1 MVVIETVVWCSLEK
15 VLLNILQ
22 NSLENTSETSS
33 IIKRETLAQVFY
45 SDFCEIFIEHL

>member
-1 MVVIETVVWCSLEK
+1 MVVIEAVIWCSVEK

-22 NSLENTSETSS
+22 NSQENTSETSN
-33 IIKRETLAQVFY
+33 IIKKETLAQVFS